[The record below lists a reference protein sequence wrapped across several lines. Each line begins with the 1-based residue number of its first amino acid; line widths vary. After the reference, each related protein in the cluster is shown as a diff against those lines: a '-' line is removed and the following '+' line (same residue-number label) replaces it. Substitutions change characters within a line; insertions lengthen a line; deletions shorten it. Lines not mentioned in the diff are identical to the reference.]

1 MNTENFDH
9 NLTDNTSSGNRSNL
23 FYNITLAVLTLAVI
37 GLAWLYYIEKEKNRV
52 QVVENIEL
60 NQTKD
65 SLEYNLENM
74 IAEYESLQT
83 SNDAVNQELL
93 EEKERVKS
101 LLDKLRN
108 ERTYSRS
115 KFKEYEKELGTLR
128 KIMRSYI
135 VQIDSLNQSNIAL
148 RKENRQVRTRYRSV
162 ETQNQELSEKVEEA
176 SRKVEVASVLR
187 AINVS
192 AQGLNKNGKERSRN
206 KQIDKFRAC
215 FTIDENRIVES
226 GTKTIYMRIITPAD
240 FVLENTQLDSVKVN
254 DTKIMYSAK
263 RDLEYAN
270 KPIDMCI
277 YYQVYESLPE
287 GVYVFELIHGNNI
300 IGSTSMELKKS
311 IF

>member
-9 NLTDNTSSGNRSNL
+9 NLTDNTSSSNRSNL
-23 FYNITLAVLTLAVI
+23 FYNITLAILTLAVI
-37 GLAWLYYIEKEKNRV
+37 GLAWLYYIEKEKNRI
-52 QVVENIEL
+52 QVVENVEL
-60 NQTKD
+60 NQAKD

-83 SNDAVNQELL
+83 NNDAVNQELL

-101 LLDKLRN
+101 VLEKLRN

-148 RKENRQVRTRYRSV
+148 RKENKQVRTRYRSV

-187 AINVS
+187 AISVS
-192 AQGLNKNGKERSRN
+192 AEGLNKNGKERSRN

-215 FTIDENRIVES
+215 FTIDENRIVEP

-240 FVLENTQLDSVKVN
+240 FVLENQQLDSVMVN

-277 YYQVYESLPE
+277 YYQVYETLPE

-311 IF
+311 LF